1 MSKIVE
7 ALTAPIANENIKLKE
22 ELNDA
27 NLKTEQLKSQTLN
40 ITTQNR
46 N

>member
-1 MSKIVE
+1 ME
-7 ALTAPIANENIKLKE
+7 ALIAPIANENIKLKE
-22 ELNDA
+22 ELNDV
-27 NLKTEQLKSQTLN
+27 NLKTEQLKSQTLD

>member
-1 MSKIVE
+1 ME
-7 ALTAPIANENIKLKE
+7 ALIAPIANENIKLKE

-27 NLKTEQLKSQTLN
+27 NLKTEQLKSQTLD